1 MKTKYWI
8 LVFSLLLI
16 VSLGA
21 GIYLMTPGEASTHAQ
36 ILSDG
41 EVLHTVDLRIDQEFE
56 IENGSGR
63 NTVTVK
69 DGRIAVT
76 EANCPDHYCMARG
89 WCNSGTQIVCLPNNL
104 IIRFLGEQTI
114 DAVIG

>member
-8 LVFSLLLI
+8 LLFSLLLI
-16 VSLGA
+16 VSLAA
-21 GIYLMTPGEASTHAQ
+21 GIFLMLPGEAATHAQ
-36 ILSDG
+36 IVSDG
-41 EVLHTVDLRIDQEFE
+41 KVLHTVALGIDQEFV
-56 IENGSGR
+56 IENGNGR

-69 DGRIAVT
+69 DGKIAVT

-89 WCNSGTQIVCLPNNL
+89 WCDSGTQIVCLPNNL